1 MDGRLKIQRFFNNR
15 FLKERGMASTSKMEY
30 QIFLSIFQKN
40 SAMAILG
47 LKEIGKFFGEGR
59 DKGLPCWQTFM
70 KNGLDAMSF
79 FLLDDLLM
87 GLLKNK

>member
-1 MDGRLKIQRFFNNR
+1 
-15 FLKERGMASTSKMEY
+15 MEC

-47 LKEIGKFFGEGR
+47 LKEIEKFFGEGR

-70 KNGLDAMSF
+70 EKWVRRHVIFPPRRSVNGAI
-79 FLLDDLLM
+79 
-87 GLLKNK
+87 KK